1 MQEKLQELLDTL
13 ECENQ
18 ANISTDT
25 DLSDIEEWDSIGK
38 LSLIT
43 LLATKYNYTLSF
55 DELKVLSK
63 VSDILKFMK

>member
-25 DLSDIEEWDSIGK
+25 DLSDIEEWDSMGK
-38 LSLIT
+38 ISLIT

>member
-1 MQEKLQELLDTL
+1 MKEKLQELLDTL

-25 DLSDIEEWDSIGK
+25 DLSDIEEWDSMGK
-38 LSLIT
+38 ISLIT

>member
-25 DLSDIEEWDSIGK
+25 DLSDIEEWDSMGK
-38 LSLIT
+38 ISIIT
-43 LLATKYNYTLSF
+43 LLAKKYNYTLSF

>member
-25 DLSDIEEWDSIGK
+25 DLSDIEEWDSMGK
-38 LSLIT
+38 ISLIT

-55 DELKVLSK
+55 DELKVLNK
-63 VSDILKFMK
+63 VSDISKFMK

>member
-25 DLSDIEEWDSIGK
+25 DLSDIEEWDSMGK
-38 LSLIT
+38 ISLIT
-43 LLATKYNYTLSF
+43 FLATKYNYTLSF

>member
-38 LSLIT
+38 ISLIT

-63 VSDILKFMK
+63 VSEILKFMK

>member
-25 DLSDIEEWDSIGK
+25 DLSDIEEWDSMGK
-38 LSLIT
+38 ISLIT

-55 DELKVLSK
+55 DELKVLNK

>member
-25 DLSDIEEWDSIGK
+25 DLSDIEEWDSMGK
-38 LSLIT
+38 ISLIT

-55 DELKVLSK
+55 DEIKVLSK

>member
-38 LSLIT
+38 ISLIT

>member
-38 LSLIT
+38 ISLIT

-55 DELKVLSK
+55 DELKVLNK

>member
-1 MQEKLQELLDTL
+1 MLEKLQELLDTL

-25 DLSDIEEWDSIGK
+25 DLSDIEEWDSMGK
-38 LSLIT
+38 ISLIT

-55 DELKVLSK
+55 DELKVLNK

>member
-18 ANISTDT
+18 VNISTDT
-25 DLSDIEEWDSIGK
+25 DLSDIEEWDSMGK
-38 LSLIT
+38 ISLIT

>member
-18 ANISTDT
+18 ANISTAT
-25 DLSDIEEWDSIGK
+25 DLSDIEEWDSMGK
-38 LSLIT
+38 ISLIT

-55 DELKVLSK
+55 DELKVLNK

>member
-25 DLSDIEEWDSIGK
+25 DLSDIEEWDSMGK
-38 LSLIT
+38 ISIIT

>member
-25 DLSDIEEWDSIGK
+25 DLSDIEEWDSMGK
-38 LSLIT
+38 ISIIT

-55 DELKVLSK
+55 DELKVLNK

>member
-18 ANISTDT
+18 ANMSTDT
-25 DLSDIEEWDSIGK
+25 DLSDIEEWDSMGK
-38 LSLIT
+38 ISLIT
-43 LLATKYNYTLSF
+43 LLAPKYNYTLSF